1 MPDADTPSLTRP
13 RFLGGLVAAAAF
25 AAVPGAARAADNVNI
40 INTGANDSFALQALI
55 KNRKY
60 FERLG
65 ISDTTQNVSD
75 GVKLMAAIVNGGSDI
90 AILTGFSQVFPA
102 IENGAQ
108 IKVVAGAMLPVSF
121 EMYVGN
127 PAVKTMKD
135 LEGKSIGTGA
145 LGALLHVATAA
156 VLRKNGVDLN
166 KVTFVNIGSSSDV
179 FKAVAAK
186 KVDAGA
192 AQPEFSKLAGQFGVR
207 ILAEFPKEIPLFT
220 NQGAFA
226 PVKAIAEKRDLL
238 VRTLAGYGKA
248 FRFVNSPGSKAEYVK
263 AYHDGVGP
271 DTEGIA
277 NDEWDWLQQYK
288 AYNVAIALTPERIN
302 YMQQLNVAL
311 GTQKAVLP
319 LDRVA
324 DMSLARDAAKLA
336 AQGGV

>member
-1 MPDADTPSLTRP
+1 MPDSNISAVTRP
-13 RFLGGLVAAAAF
+13 HFLAGLAAGAAAAL
-25 AAVPGAARAADNVNI
+25 APGVARAASNVNI

-55 KNRKY
+55 ANRKY
-60 FERLG
+60 FESLG

-75 GVKLMAAIVNGGSDI
+75 GVKLVAAIVNDSSDI

-108 IKVVAGAMLPVSF
+108 IKIVAGAMLPVSF
-121 EMYVGN
+121 EMYVSDPN
-127 PAVKTMKD
+127 IKTLKQ
-135 LEGKSIGTGA
+135 LEGKTIGTGA
-145 LGALLHVATAA
+145 LGALLHMSTAA
-156 VLRKNGVDLN
+156 VLRKNGVDLS

-192 AQPEFSKLAGQFGVR
+192 AQPEFSKTAAQYGVR
-207 ILAEFPKEIPLFT
+207 ILAEFPKEIPMFT

-226 PVKAIAEKRDLL
+226 SIKAITEKRDLL
-238 VRTLAGYGKA
+238 VRTLAAYGKA
-248 FRFVNSPGSKAEYVK
+248 FRFVNSPGSKQEYVK

-271 DTEGIA
+271 DTEAIA
-277 NDEWDWLQQYK
+277 TDQWNWIQEYK
-288 AYNVAIALTPERIN
+288 AYNAAITLTPERIN

-319 LDRVA
+319 LDRVM
-324 DMSLARDAAKLA
+324 DMSLAREAAKLA
-336 AQGGV
+336 SRGSV

>member
-1 MPDADTPSLTRP
+1 MPETEAPSLTRP
-13 RFLGGLVAAAAF
+13 RFFAGLAAAAAF
-25 AAVPGAARAADNVNI
+25 AAVPSVVRAAGNVNI
-40 INTGANDSFALQALI
+40 INTGANDSFALQSLI
-55 KNRKY
+55 ANRKY
-60 FERLG
+60 FEHLG
-65 ISDTTQNVSD
+65 ITDTTQNVSD
-75 GVKLMAAIVNGGSDI
+75 GVKLMAAIVGGSSDI

-102 IENGAQ
+102 IENGAD
-108 IKVVAGAMLPVSF
+108 IKIVAGAMLPVSF
-121 EMYVGN
+121 EMYTGN
-127 PAVKTMKD
+127 PSIKTIKD

-145 LGALLHVATAA
+145 LGALLHMSTAA

-192 AQPEFSKLAGQFGVR
+192 AQPEFSKVAAQFGVR
-207 ILAEFPKEIPLFT
+207 ILAEFPNEIPLFT

-248 FRFVNSPGSKAEYVK
+248 FRFVNSPLSKREYIK

-271 DTEGIA
+271 DTEAIA
-277 NDEWDWLQQYK
+277 TDEWNWLQRYK
-288 AYNVAIALTPERIN
+288 AYNTAIVLTPERIN

-311 GTQKAVLP
+311 GTQKAVMP
-319 LDRVA
+319 FDRVA

>member
-1 MPDADTPSLTRP
+1 MPISNVSGLSRPS
-13 RFLGGLVAAAAF
+13 FLAGLSAAAALT
-25 AAVPGAARAADNVNI
+25 AMPGMVRAADTVNI

-60 FERLG
+60 FESVG
-65 ISDTTQNVSD
+65 ITDNTQNVSD

-108 IKVVAGAMLPVSF
+108 IKLVAAAMLPVSF

-127 PAVKTMKD
+127 PTVKTLKD
-135 LEGKSIGTGA
+135 LEGKSVGTGA
-145 LGALLHVATAA
+145 LGALLHVSTAA
-156 VLRKNGVDLN
+156 VLRKAGVDLN
-166 KVTFVNIGSSSDV
+166 KVQFVNIGSSSDV

-186 KVDAGA
+186 KIDAGA
-192 AQPEFSKLAGQFGVR
+192 AQPEFSKLAAQFGVR

-220 NQGAFA
+220 NQGAFV
-226 PVKAIAEKRDLL
+226 PVKAIAEKRDVL
-238 VRTLAGYGKA
+238 VRTLAAYGKA
-248 FRFVNSPGSKAEYVK
+248 FRFVNSPGSKDEYLK

-271 DTEGIA
+271 DTTEIA
-277 NDEWDWLQQYK
+277 TDEWNWIQQNK
-288 AYNVAIALTPERIN
+288 AYNSAIVLTPERIM

-319 LDRVA
+319 LDKVA
-324 DMSLARDAAKLA
+324 DMSIARDAAKLA
-336 AQGGV
+336 SR